1 MSDPLVVGETNMD
14 GLGLTVRALQIG
26 KVLVRLNVFARS
38 YPMQTRN
45 FSLLVVVA
53 LLAALLFG
61 SSALAQ
67 PGRGGGPG
75 GFGGPGG
82 MMGGGGLLRLA
93 MNEAVQKECEILE
106 DQVAELRQLDEK
118 LRAERGQTER
128 PDWRNMSEEDRQAAM
143 EQMREQM
150 AKQAAAANQEVEKI
164 LLPPQVKR
172 LKEIALQQQ
181 GIRALTNDEVATAL
195 NLNATQKEKIAAQL
209 EENQGQMRD
218 RMQGID
224 RENLREEM
232 AKIRTE
238 MEGKVLAI
246 LTNAQKAKFEE
257 MKGEAFEMPQP
268 QFGGPGGRG
277 GQQPQGGPGAGPGRG
292 QRGPGGGQG
301 PQGGDPKRRP
311 GGRGPN
317 A

>member
-1 MSDPLVVGETNMD
+1 
-14 GLGLTVRALQIG
+14 
-26 KVLVRLNVFARS
+26 
-38 YPMQTRN
+38 MQTRN

-53 LLAALLFG
+53 LLAALLFT
-61 SSALAQ
+61 SNALAQ
-67 PGRGGGPG
+67 PGRGAAGPG

-82 MMGGGGLLRLA
+82 MMGGGGLLGLA
-93 MNEAVQKECEILE
+93 MNEAVQKEAEIVE
-106 DQVAELRQLDEK
+106 DQVAELRQLAEK
-118 LRAERGQTER
+118 LRSERGQADR

-143 EQMREQM
+143 TQMRDQM
-150 AKQAAAANQEVEKI
+150 AKQTAAANQEVEKI

-195 NLNATQKEKIAAQL
+195 NLNATQKEKIAAQI
-209 EENQGQMRD
+209 EENQGQMRE

-224 RENLREEM
+224 RANWREEA

-238 MEGKVLAI
+238 MEGKVLSV
-246 LTNAQKAKFEE
+246 LTSAQKAKFEE

-268 QFGGPGGRG
+268 QFGAPGARG
-277 GQQPQGGPGAGPGRG
+277 GQQGGPGAGPGRG
-292 QRGPGGGQG
+292 QRPGGGQA
-301 PQGGDPKRRP
+301 PQGGGQRRP

>member
-1 MSDPLVVGETNMD
+1 
-14 GLGLTVRALQIG
+14 
-26 KVLVRLNVFARS
+26 
-38 YPMQTRN
+38 MQTRS

-75 GFGGPGG
+75 GFGGFGGPGG
-82 MMGGGGLLRLA
+82 MMGGGGLLGLA

-106 DQVAELRQLDEK
+106 DQVAELRQLGEK
-118 LRAERGQTER
+118 LRTERGQAER
-128 PDWRNMSEEDRQAAM
+128 PDWQNMSEEDRQAAF
-143 EQMREQM
+143 EKMREQM
-150 AKQAAAANQEVEKI
+150 TKQAAATNQEVEKI

-181 GIRALTNDEVATAL
+181 GIRALSNDEVATAL
-195 NLNATQKEKIAAQL
+195 NLNATQKEKIAAQF
-209 EENQGQMRD
+209 EENQGQMRE
-218 RMQGID
+218 RLQGVD
-224 RENLREEM
+224 RENWREEM

-246 LTNAQKAKFEE
+246 LTSDQKAKFEE

-268 QFGGPGGRG
+268 Q
-277 GQQPQGGPGAGPGRG
+277 GGPGAGPGRG
-292 QRGPGGGQG
+292 QRGPGGDQP
-301 PQGGDPKRRP
+301 PQGGGQKRRP
-311 GGRGPN
+311 GGGRGPD